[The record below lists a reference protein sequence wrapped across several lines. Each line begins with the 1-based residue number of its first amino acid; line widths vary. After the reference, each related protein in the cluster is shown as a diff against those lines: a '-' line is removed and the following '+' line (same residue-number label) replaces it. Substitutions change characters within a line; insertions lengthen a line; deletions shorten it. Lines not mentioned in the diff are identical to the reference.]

1 MMDFRNNNS
10 KARQETPA
18 TIQFKRELVIKKD
31 EKKSRKT
38 KTGAKKKKKNKH
50 KSLEFED
57 KHSYTKAALFF
68 FLFT

>member
-18 TIQFKRELVIKKD
+18 TIQFRRELVIKKD

-38 KTGAKKKKKNKH
+38 KTRTKKKKNKH

-68 FLFT
+68 ILFT